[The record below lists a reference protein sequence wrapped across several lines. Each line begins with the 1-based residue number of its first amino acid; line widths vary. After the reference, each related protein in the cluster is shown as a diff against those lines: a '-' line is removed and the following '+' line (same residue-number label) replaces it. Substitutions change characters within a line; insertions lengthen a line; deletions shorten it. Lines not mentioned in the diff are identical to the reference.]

1 MISLVEDKAKAG
13 HLADTLKSL
22 AHPIRL
28 RIVGLL
34 CAEDLSV
41 TVMAERLDVPQ
52 AILSQQLRILRMSG
66 LVGPF
71 RTGGRSRYRLGEP
84 RLRQLIKCLEGC
96 PSNRTQGGQ
105 YER

>member
-1 MISLVEDKAKAG
+1 MAGLVADRAKAAY
-13 HLADTLKSL
+13 LADTLKSL

-66 LVGPF
+66 LVESVREHGCA
-71 RTGGRSRYRLGEP
+71 RYRLGEP
-84 RLRQLIKCLEGC
+84 RLRQLVECLEGC
-96 PSNRTQGGQ
+96 PSN
-105 YER
+105 

>member
-1 MISLVEDKAKAG
+1 MGSMVGDRAKAS
-13 HLADTLKSL
+13 HLADTLKAL

-34 CAEDLSV
+34 CTEELAV

-66 LVGPF
+66 LVESC
-71 RTGGRSRYRLGEP
+71 RDGGYARYRLGEP
-84 RLRQLIKCLEGC
+84 RLRQLVKCLEGC
-96 PSNRTQGGQ
+96 PSERRGGGLA
-105 YER
+105 

>member
-1 MISLVEDKAKAG
+1 MGTIVGDRAKAA
-13 HLADTLKSL
+13 HLADTLRSL

-34 CAEDLSV
+34 CVEELSV

-66 LVGPF
+66 LVESRRDRGF
-71 RTGGRSRYRLGEP
+71 ARYRLGEP
-84 RLRQLIKCLEGC
+84 RLRSLVKCLEGC
-96 PSNRTQGGQ
+96 PSERKGGGSK
-105 YER
+105 

>member
-1 MISLVEDKAKAG
+1 MPSLVADRAKAV

-52 AILSQQLRILRMSG
+52 AIVSQQLRILRMSG
-66 LVGPF
+66 LVQSV
-71 RTGGRSRYRLGEP
+71 RTGGRASYRLGEP
-84 RLRQLIKCLEGC
+84 RLRQLVKCLEGC
-96 PSNRTQGGQ
+96 PSKRIQGGSG
-105 YER
+105 